1 MGKYSLHVKATARR
15 ILAYNPLGKN
25 MISSHPKKMLEVK
38 RLIEKEGFAMPQGA
52 TKTTKSGIAVQRLAN
67 GNYKGGYS
75 TATFRIAHGKKVF
88 FVRYSRIDPKEHTQK
103 HILARKL
110 FENKKINGYNVRVL
124 MPHILYG
131 KPKQEDLPKSEMDP
145 TFTVTDYLD
154 ASQGTLYKDY
164 FDRNYST
171 KDPKIVHEL
180 KELEIARKKIE
191 IMLGVKQIS
200 FESRDRNMFVVPGK
214 KVLWLFDFE

>member
-1 MGKYSLHVKATARR
+1 
-15 ILAYNPLGKN
+15 
-25 MISSHPKKMLEVK
+25 MIVRHPRKMLEVK
-38 RLIEKEGFAMPQGA
+38 RLIERDGFNIPQGA
-52 TKTTKSGIAVQRLAN
+52 VKTTKSGIAVQRLAN
-67 GNYKGGYS
+67 GNYKGKYS

-88 FVRYSRIDPKEHTQK
+88 FVRYSKIDLKEHTKK

-110 FENKKINGYNVRVL
+110 FENKKINGYTVRVL

-131 KPKQEDLPKSEMDP
+131 KPKQENQPKSEMGP

-164 FDRNYST
+164 FDQNYAT
-171 KDPKIVHEL
+171 KDPKLTQEL
-180 KELEIARKKIE
+180 ENLEIARKKIE
-191 IMLGVKQIS
+191 IMLGVEQIS